1 MMQKSKAYY
10 LVPISALVLFC
21 LLLLSG
27 TGQKQST
34 IGGAAGG
41 SLHVPSIPS
50 EIDFAGEKVPR
61 GEYDLMER
69 LDRELLVNT
78 FWHSNTILMLK
89 RTNRY
94 FPVIEPILK
103 KHGVPDD
110 FKYLCMIESGLANV
124 VSPSNAAGFWQFLE
138 STGKKYGLEINEE
151 IDERYHLEK
160 ATEAAC
166 RYLKDNKA
174 RLGSWTLAA
183 AAYNMG
189 ENGVERQ
196 LKAQGVTSYYDLHL
210 NTETSRYLFRIL
222 AAKEIFSDPV
232 RYGFIIQQDQLYPA
246 IGSRYISIDSAVAS
260 WPELALDQGT
270 NYKHLK
276 LLNPWIRKTSLKNRS
291 RITYTVA
298 LPKNSRPGTEHP
310 EIDPDIPPED

>member
-174 RLGSWTLAA
+174 RLDFGCRRLQHGRERRGKTAESAGSNLLLRPSPQYRNIQVSFQNTCRQGNILRPRALWLHHSARPALSCHRKPLYFHRQRCGKLAGA
-183 AAYNMG
+183 
-189 ENGVERQ
+189 
-196 LKAQGVTSYYDLHL
+196 
-210 NTETSRYLFRIL
+210 
-222 AAKEIFSDPV
+222 
-232 RYGFIIQQDQLYPA
+232 
-246 IGSRYISIDSAVAS
+246 GSGPGHELQAPQAVKS
-260 WPELALDQGT
+260 VDT
-270 NYKHLK
+270 
-276 LLNPWIRKTSLKNRS
+276 
-291 RITYTVA
+291 
-298 LPKNSRPGTEHP
+298 
-310 EIDPDIPPED
+310 